1 MTTESAGVEDANEET
16 EAADHEH
23 GKRNNQGNLERR
35 ASGRIDGRG
44 ARFDPPPADEPA
56 SRIHRLHPGGDGNGD
71 GDHVQRGPVAS
82 GSVQQLSAEFTLR
95 QSPWLPPD
103 ELKAYYETDP
113 DFARGIIETI
123 QSAQQ
128 ARIDAELIPIRAEAW
143 SLKVATVGVTFL
155 PWVAA
160 GIAVVFAIKGLDTA
174 ALISGIFSVAT
185 GGAQILHAV
194 RRPTVVKQV
203 VQAVETPAKP
213 KPSQAAK
220 KKASTAKRKQKNRK
234 R

>member
-1 MTTESAGVEDANEET
+1 MTSNSNGVEDADEGT
-16 EAADHEH
+16 EASENEQHD
-23 GKRNNQGNLERR
+23 RRNLERR
-35 ASGRIDGRG
+35 ATGRIDGRS
-44 ARFDPPPADEPA
+44 AKLDPTAGDEPPG
-56 SRIHRLHPGGDGNGD
+56 RVHRLHSGSDGD
-71 GDHVQRGPVAS
+71 GDGDSLHRGPGGAA
-82 GSVQQLSAEFTLR
+82 SVQQVSAEFTLR

-128 ARIDAELIPIRAEAW
+128 ARVDAELIPIRAEAW
-143 SLKVATVGVTFL
+143 ALKVATVGVTFL
-155 PWVAA
+155 PWIAA
-160 GIAVVFAIKGLDTA
+160 GIAVVFALQGLDTA

-194 RRPTVVKQV
+194 RRPTVVQQV
-203 VQAVETPAKP
+203 VQQSPTPAKP
-213 KPSQAAK
+213 KPSQATKNKKSNANRK
-220 KKASTAKRKQKNRK
+220 KKRK